1 MNPCIDML
9 VEMLEMLELSGFFHA
24 RGFCLGYVMMWTK

>member
-9 VEMLEMLELSGFFHA
+9 VEMLEMLELSGFFIHEGSA
-24 RGFCLGYVMMWTK
+24 WDT

>member
-9 VEMLEMLELSGFFHA
+9 VKMLEMLELSGFFIHEGSA
-24 RGFCLGYVMMWTK
+24 WDT